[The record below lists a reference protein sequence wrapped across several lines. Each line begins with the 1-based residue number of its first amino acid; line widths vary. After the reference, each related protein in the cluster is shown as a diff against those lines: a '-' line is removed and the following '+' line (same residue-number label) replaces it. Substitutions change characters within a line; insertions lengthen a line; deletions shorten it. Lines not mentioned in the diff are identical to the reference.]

1 MIDYHLHTKLCK
13 HASGEVSEYVE
24 KSIRAGLNE
33 IAFTDHI
40 PLPKN
45 FDAKHRMKLFEL
57 EVYRRCIEDARDKYP
72 EIKIRFGIEADYY
85 SGFEEYLFR
94 ILNEFNFD
102 LVIMSIHFIRHWPK
116 NNWVFNYNL
125 SGMLINE
132 IYDDYLNEMI
142 KGIQTGLYDV
152 IGHADI
158 IKGYGDSLIK
168 LVPNKVKKMLY
179 EAKNYGMVIEYNTS
193 GYRKKVLECYPGF
206 DWLPFIQ
213 EVGLPITIGSDA
225 HSPEQVAL
233 NYLYVYDK
241 LQRFGIKEIATFE
254 KRKIKLSYLLS

>member
-1 MIDYHLHTKLCK
+1 MIDYHLHTKLCN

-24 KSIRAGLNE
+24 KAIHSGLTE

-45 FDAKHRMKLFEL
+45 FDSTHRMKFFEL
-57 EVYRRCIEDARDKYP
+57 EVYQRWIEDARDKYP

-85 SGFEEYLFR
+85 AGFEEFLFR
-94 ILNEFNFD
+94 ILNEFEFD
-102 LVIMSIHFIRHWPK
+102 LVIMSIHFLRHWPK
-116 NNWVFNYNL
+116 NNWVFNYNIP
-125 SGMLINE
+125 GMLTND

-142 KGIQTGLYDV
+142 KGIQTGLYDI

-168 LVPNKVKKMLY
+168 LVPNKVKEMLNA
-179 EAKNYGMVIEYNTS
+179 AKRHGMVLEYNTS
-193 GYRKKVLECYPGF
+193 GYRKKMLECYPGF
-206 DWLPFIQ
+206 DWLPIIQ
-213 EVGLPITIGSDA
+213 EVGLPITVGSDA

-233 NYLYVYDK
+233 NFLYVYDK
-241 LQRFGIKEIATFE
+241 LQRCGIKKIARFD
-254 KRKIKLSYLLS
+254 KRKIETYLLS